1 MRKDKLYFLTFLS
14 ITVIY
19 VIIAGIALHFMVKSN
34 TRALLETHLE
44 FSKKEARTLGA
55 MIGNELRMDVP
66 RDTVVAQLQNCI
78 DGTVLE
84 KGFLSIFDWSG
95 RIVCHPDIKMV
106 GQPAGS
112 DKSFVSSVSDDLNAD
127 TFLSL
132 LQEYP
137 SESENEEAIVSE
149 VIHLYPV
156 QNSDWIVAANVNIA
170 SLNAQ
175 LDATRRNFRT
185 IFLVMG
191 LVVILAY
198 VLIVRLLGSA
208 YEKRLEMK
216 NQKLEDEVIN
226 LSKLN
231 RAVGDYKQKVEE
243 QPAQE
248 TKKRILTYVRNELL
262 SIPITE
268 IAHVYTENTI
278 TYVIS
283 FDGRR
288 STTNLSLDEL
298 FSQLDDSQFF
308 RANRQF
314 IIAISSIDKIVKYGN
329 NQLKILVTPES
340 ENHIIISKNRA
351 SEFKLSYSIF
361 LVW

>member
-1 MRKDKLYFLTFLS
+1 MLFRS
-14 ITVIY
+14 
-19 VIIAGIALHFMVKSN
+19 S
-34 TRALLETHLE
+34 
-44 FSKKEARTLGA
+44 
-55 MIGNELRMDVP
+55 
-66 RDTVVAQLQNCI
+66 QN
-78 DGTVLE
+78 
-84 KGFLSIFDWSG
+84 
-95 RIVCHPDIKMV
+95 
-106 GQPAGS
+106 
-112 DKSFVSSVSDDLNAD
+112 
-127 TFLSL
+127 
-132 LQEYP
+132 
-137 SESENEEAIVSE
+137 ENEEAFVSE

-156 QNSDWIVAANVNIA
+156 QNSDWIVAANVNII

-231 RAVGDYKQKVEE
+231 RAVGDYQQKVEE
-243 QPAQE
+243 QPTQE

-351 SEFKLSYSIF
+351 SEFKQWLNQ
-361 LVW
+361 